1 MNNKIKGFGI
11 VVLVLILLAVTCPGR
26 QVHQEKIKMKISNVV
41 DESLVSSASESE
53 QGFALI
59 GSLFAAKI
67 VDVFLNN
74 KLQVNNYFFFSTGQI
89 SFGGNTKMV
98 SFRILNTVFTFDEDD
113 VRRAISDTPDPD
125 QDKESL

>member
-11 VVLVLILLAVTCPGR
+11 VVLVFILLAVTCPGK
-26 QVHQEKIKMKISNVV
+26 QVHQEKIKMTISNVI
-41 DESLVSSASESE
+41 DESLVTSASE

-59 GSLFAAKI
+59 GSLFATKI
-67 VDVFLNN
+67 VDIFLNN

-98 SFRILNTVFTFDEDD
+98 SFGILNKVFTFDEDD
-113 VRRAISDTPDPD
+113 IRRAISDTLDTD
-125 QDKESL
+125 EDKENL